1 MARTIEHKPD
11 QHRFEYT
18 EDAITS
24 SIDYTLSEGV
34 MAITHTQ
41 VPAALEGRGIAAD
54 LTRAA
59 LDTARH
65 EGWQVDPVCTYAQSF
80 IRRHSE
86 YQDLLG

>member
-1 MARTIEHKPD
+1 MARTIEHKP
-11 QHRFEYT
+11 QLHRFEYT
-18 EDAITS
+18 ENALTS
-24 SIDYTLSEGV
+24 YINYEIDDGV

-41 VPAALEGRGIAAD
+41 VPSELEGRGIAGD

-59 LDTARH
+59 LDSARLQ
-65 EGWQVDPVCTYAQSF
+65 GMQVDPICTYAQSF